1 MATYLQG
8 VTDYIP
14 QFQPFQPDLNFY
26 ANALQTKQNQY
37 DTNYKALNNVYGQYF
52 YADLTH
58 GDNLKKKDELI
69 KAIDFNLKRVSG
81 LDLSLQQ
88 NVDQAQQVFKPFYE
102 DKHLMKDMAWT
113 KNTNNEKS
121 YAVGLKN
128 NRDEK
133 QRSQYWD
140 AGIKAIDYKT
150 EEFKN
155 ASLEDTMKI
164 GNVSYTPYVNVM
176 EKAQKIAKDQGFKIE
191 SMSTSADGRWMVKTT
206 NGENILEPLN
216 KLLEAQLGSDPA
228 VIDVYKTQAY
238 VNRKDYAFSNAAQ
251 FGGDK
256 NAAEMSYLSE
266 SYKVLKGETEA
277 NYKKLKNSSDTYDNQ
292 ISSVQKQ
299 ITDGNAQPGA
309 ETYLERLQKAK
320 GVNDTVLSSTEAN
333 HNELKDKVN
342 TASTTSGFENPYGD
356 IESLRYKVDNA
367 MASRLMQ
374 KDLGEAANVYAMSH
388 REVDYEANIYA
399 VKAQEH
405 SYRMQEV
412 ASANASRERVARMR
426 NASDEKIMFNQQRL
440 ASGGYHID
448 DRPELENG
456 QPNPAYN
463 TVVANDDGIMINNRE
478 HRSGTSTPEI
488 NMKVKAKDNMKRMT
502 AEYAE
507 PVFKNMAQT
516 LDQLK
521 TQGLISNADITSIL
535 GYDKYK
541 NISLSKFKDKLSK
554 NSQGFLN
561 SEIGGKNL
569 DSIYN
574 KFNTWIKDHN
584 GNGAVVD
591 AYEKSG
597 LEKLGTKFTGYSKN
611 LANYD
616 KWKKE
621 TSLVVE
627 QEFSRSEDSDVK
639 RYGKYLYDENGR
651 LRSQK
656 EFDAL
661 TGVKPG
667 RGNSSVYVEDQ
678 KWDKV
683 FREPGNENGNKR
695 MVNPISG
702 TVISQAEPRNK
713 EIYDKLVN
721 KASKVYNT
729 SSKMIKAPPGILGTG
744 AGLTS
749 KENFISVYHNAF
761 NQPGNAFMRETVN
774 DLNNLDL
781 TDDSQVKISYDGTT
795 QKAGAKNKPGGEG
808 AQLVRDYIAEY
819 QNSKGSNK
827 PFELGAVAIAE
838 NNSKRGAMIIR
849 PDDEWLK
856 KQVYTL
862 DAKGNRKA
870 GRISESEYN
879 SIVRNGISV
888 IANSNSFNNGLFKAS
903 YLDPVQA
910 VVAYDGKYEYVDPLD
925 EENYNKFTI
934 VPDKLGTTDYIAKTQ
949 YKVWD
954 PNAKKWE
961 YQGTY
966 DAMISKEEGLANT
979 VEYAENFFKSLRTH
993 NKDQY
998 NVDR

>member
-58 GDNLKKKDELI
+58 GDNIKKKDELI

-88 NVDQAQQVFKPFYE
+88 NVDQATQVFKPFYE

-113 KNTNNEKS
+113 KNINNQKS
-121 YAVGLKN
+121 YAMGLKN

-140 AGIKAIDYKT
+140 AGVRALDYKT

-155 ASLEDTMKI
+155 ASLEETMSI
-164 GNVSYTPYVNVM
+164 GNASYTPYVNVM
-176 EKAQKIAKDQGFKIE
+176 EKAQKIAKDQGFKVE
-191 SMSTSADGRWMVKTT
+191 SMKPTADGRWMVKTT

-238 VNRKDYAFSNAAQ
+238 VNRKDYAYSNAAQ
-251 FGGDK
+251 FGGDQ
-256 NAAEMSYLSE
+256 NAAEMKYLSD
-266 SYKVLKGETEA
+266 SYNALKAENEA
-277 NYKKLKNSSDTYDNQ
+277 NYKKLKNASDTYNNQ
-292 ISSVQKQ
+292 ISTVQKQ
-299 ITDGNAQPGA
+299 INDGNAQPGA
-309 ETYLERLQKAK
+309 ETYLERLQQAK
-320 GVNDTVLSSTEAN
+320 NVNDSVLSSTEAN
-333 HNELKDKVN
+333 HNELKDKTS
-342 TASTTSGFENPYGD
+342 TATTTSGFENPYGD

-374 KDLGEAANVYAMSH
+374 KDLGEAAEVYAMSH

-405 SYRMQEV
+405 AYRMQEV
-412 ASANASRERVARMR
+412 ASANASRERVAQMR

-448 DRPELENG
+448 DRPTLENG

-463 TVVANDDGIMINNRE
+463 TVVPNEDGIMINNRE
-478 HRSGTSTPEI
+478 HRSGTATPEI
-488 NMKVKAKDNMKRMT
+488 NMKVKGAENMRRMSS
-502 AEYAE
+502 EYAE
-507 PVFKNMAQT
+507 PVFKNMTQT
-516 LDQLK
+516 LEQLK
-521 TQGLISNADITSIL
+521 TQGLISNEDLTSIL
-535 GYDKYK
+535 GYDRFK
-541 NISLSKFKDKLSK
+541 NISLTKFKEKLSK
-554 NSQGFLN
+554 NSYGFLN
-561 SEIGGKNL
+561 TEIGSKNL
-569 DSIYN
+569 DNIYN
-574 KFNTWIKDHN
+574 KFNRWIKDHN

-597 LEKLGTKFTGYSKN
+597 LETAGTKFTGYSKN
-611 LANYD
+611 LANYE

-621 TSLVVE
+621 TSTVVE
-627 QEFSRSEDSDVK
+627 QEFSRSEDDDIR
-639 RYGKYLYDENGR
+639 RYGKYLYTEDGR
-651 LRSQK
+651 LRTQK

-661 TGVKPG
+661 TKIGKEKIGPTRQNVRNQLAGFEKTVRELKYINPKY
-667 RGNSSVYVEDQ
+667 NS
-678 KWDKV
+678 KV
-683 FREPGNENGNKR
+683 SQQEPE
-695 MVNPISG
+695 
-702 TVISQAEPRNK
+702 NK
-713 EIYDKLVN
+713 ELYDKLV
-721 KASKVYNT
+721 KAASNVYNT
-729 SSKMIKAPPGILGTG
+729 SSKMIKAPPGISGTG
-744 AGLTS
+744 AGLAS

-761 NQPGNAFMRETVN
+761 NQPGNAYMRETIN

-781 TDDSQVKISYDGTT
+781 TDDTQVKISYDGTT
-795 QKAGAKNKPGGEG
+795 KMAGSKNKPGGEG

-819 QNSKGSNK
+819 QNTKGSNK
-827 PFELGAVAIAE
+827 PFELGAVNIAE
-838 NNSKRGAMIIR
+838 NNSRRGAMIIR
-849 PDDEWLK
+849 PDAEWLK
-856 KQVYTL
+856 KQVYTF
-862 DAKGNRKA
+862 DANGKRKS
-870 GRISESEYN
+870 GRISETEYN
-879 SIVRNGISV
+879 AIVRNGISI
-888 IANSNSFNNGLFKAS
+888 IADSKSFNNGLYKSA

-910 VVAYDGKYEYVDPLD
+910 VVEYDGKYEYVDPLD

-934 VPDKLGTTDYIAKTQ
+934 VPDELGTTDYIAKTQ

-954 PNAKKWE
+954 PDTKKWM

-979 VEYAENFFKSLRTH
+979 ATEAAEFFKALRTH
-993 NKDQY
+993 NKTQY
-998 NVDR
+998 NVDRW

>member
-69 KAIDFNLKRVSG
+69 KSIDFNLKRVSG
-81 LDLSLQQ
+81 LDLSLEQ
-88 NVDQAQQVFKPFYE
+88 NVTQAQQVFKPFYE

-113 KNTNNEKS
+113 KNTNNQKS

-155 ASLEDTMKI
+155 ASLEDTMKM

-176 EKAQKIAKDQGFKIE
+176 EKAQKIAKDQGFKVE
-191 SMSTSADGRWMVKTT
+191 SMTASADGRWMVKTT

-251 FGGDK
+251 FGGDQT
-256 NAAEMSYLSE
+256 AAEMSYLSE
-266 SYKVLKGETEA
+266 SYKALKAESAE
-277 NYKKLKNSSDTYDNQ
+277 NYKKLKNSSDTYNNQ
-292 ISSVQKQ
+292 ISTVQKQ

-320 GVNDTVLSSTEAN
+320 GVNDTVLSGTEAN
-333 HNELKDKVN
+333 HNELKDKVS

-367 MASRLMQ
+367 MASKLMQ

-405 SYRMQEV
+405 AYRMQEV
-412 ASANASRERVARMR
+412 ASANASRERVAQMR
-426 NASDEKIMFNQQRL
+426 NASDEKNTFNAQRL

-448 DRPELENG
+448 DRQKLENG

-463 TVVANDDGIMINNRE
+463 TVVPNDDGIMINNRE

-507 PVFKNMAQT
+507 PVFKNMTQT
-516 LDQLK
+516 LEQLK
-521 TQGLISNADITSIL
+521 TQGLISNEDLTSIL
-535 GYDKYK
+535 GYDRFK
-541 NISLSKFKDKLSK
+541 NISLTKFKDKLSK

-627 QEFSRSEDSDVK
+627 QEFSRSEDDDVK
-639 RYGKYLYDENGR
+639 RYGKYLYTPSGR
-651 LRSQK
+651 LRTQK
-656 EFDAL
+656 EFDELTQVKSTSDNTSREKQMTTDEYIANNMFTVSPL
-661 TGVKPG
+661 TGNKIEGSKIKP
-667 RGNSSVYVEDQ
+667 
-678 KWDKV
+678 K
-683 FREPGNENGNKR
+683 
-695 MVNPISG
+695 
-702 TVISQAEPRNK
+702 K
-713 EIYDKLVN
+713 ELYDKLVN
-721 KASKVYNT
+721 AASKVYNT
-729 SSKMIKAPPGILGTG
+729 SSKMIKTPPGISGTG

-749 KENFISVYHNAF
+749 KENFISVYQNAF
-761 NQPGNAFMRETVN
+761 DHAGNAFMRETVN

-781 TDDSQVKISYDGTT
+781 TDDNQVKISYDGTT
-795 QKAGAKNKPGGEG
+795 KFAGSKNKPGAEG
-808 AQLVRDYIAEY
+808 AQLVRDYIREY
-819 QNSKGSNK
+819 QNSKGLNK
-827 PFELGAVAIAE
+827 PFELGAVNIAE
-838 NNSKRGAMIIR
+838 NNSRRGAMIIR
-849 PDDEWLK
+849 PDEEWLK

-862 DAKGNRKA
+862 DTNGKRKS

-879 SIVRNGISV
+879 AIIRNGISI
-888 IANSNSFNNGLFKAS
+888 IADSNSFNNGLFKSA
-903 YLDPVQA
+903 YLDPVQS
-910 VVAYDGKYEYVDPLD
+910 VVEYDGKYEYSDPLD
-925 EENYNKFTI
+925 EEGYNKFTI
-934 VPDKLGTTDYIAKTQ
+934 LPDKLGTTDYVAKTQ

-954 PNAKKWE
+954 PDTKKWE

-966 DAMISKEEGLANT
+966 DAMISKEEGLINT
-979 VEYAENFFKSLRTH
+979 VDGATEFFKALRTH
-993 NKDQY
+993 NKTQY

>member
-1 MATYLQG
+1 MATYISG

-69 KAIDFNLKRVSG
+69 KSIDFNLKRVSG
-81 LDLSLQQ
+81 LDLSLEQ
-88 NVDQAQQVFKPFYE
+88 NVTQAQQVFKPFYE
-102 DKHLMKDMAWT
+102 DKNLMKDMAWT
-113 KNTNNEKS
+113 KNINSQKS
-121 YAVGLKN
+121 YAAGLKN
-128 NRDEK
+128 ARDEK
-133 QRSQYWD
+133 MRAQYWE
-140 AGIKAIDYKT
+140 AGLKALEYKT

-155 ASLEDTMKI
+155 ASLEETMSI
-164 GNVSYTPYVNVM
+164 GNANYTPYVNVM
-176 EKAQKIAKDQGFKIE
+176 EKAQKIAKDQGFKVE
-191 SMSTSADGRWMVKTT
+191 SMKPSADGRWMIKTT

-238 VNRKDYAFSNAAQ
+238 VNRKDYAYSNAAQ
-251 FGGDK
+251 FGGDQ

-266 SYKVLKGETEA
+266 SYKALKGENEA
-277 NYKKLKNSSDTYDNQ
+277 NYKKLKNSSDTYNNQ
-292 ISSVQKQ
+292 ISTVQKQ

-320 GVNDTVLSSTEAN
+320 GINDTVLSSTESN
-333 HNELKDKVN
+333 HNELKDKVS
-342 TASTTSGFENPYGD
+342 TATTTSGFENPYGD

-374 KDLGEAANVYAMSH
+374 KDLGEAADVYAMSH

-405 SYRMQEV
+405 AYRMQEV
-412 ASANASRERVARMR
+412 ASANASRERTAQIR
-426 NASDEKIMFNQQRL
+426 NAGEEKNMFNAQRL
-440 ASGGYHID
+440 ASGGYHVD
-448 DRPELENG
+448 DRPKLENG
-456 QPNPAYN
+456 QPNPEYN
-463 TVVANDDGIMINNRE
+463 TVVPNEDGVMINNRE
-478 HRSGTSTPEI
+478 HRSGTATPEI
-488 NMKVKAKDNMKRMT
+488 NMKVKGAENMKRMS

-507 PVFKNMAQT
+507 PVFKNMTQT
-516 LDQLK
+516 LEQLK
-521 TQGLISNADITSIL
+521 TQGLISNEDLTSIL
-535 GYDKYK
+535 GYDRFK
-541 NISLSKFKDKLSK
+541 NISLTKFKDKLST
-554 NSQGFLN
+554 NSYGFLN
-561 SEIGGKNL
+561 KEVGAKNL
-569 DSIYN
+569 DNIYN
-574 KFNTWIKDHN
+574 KFNRWIKDHN
-584 GNGAVVD
+584 GNGAVTD

-597 LEKLGTKFTGYSKN
+597 LETAGTKFTGYSKN

-621 TSLVVE
+621 TSSVVE

-639 RYGKYLYDENGR
+639 RYGKYLYTESGR
-651 LRSQK
+651 LRTQK
-656 EFDAL
+656 EFDIL
-661 TGVKPG
+661 SKVVG
-667 RGNSSVYVEDQ
+667 Q
-678 KWDKV
+678 KTE
-683 FREPGNENGNKR
+683 RLI
-695 MVNPISG
+695 NPISG
-702 TVISQAEPRNK
+702 YSSSSTTVQNNK
-713 EIYDKLVN
+713 ELYDKLVQ
-721 KASKVYNT
+721 AAGKVYNT
-729 SSKMIKAPPGILGTG
+729 SSKMIKAPPGISGTG
-744 AGLTS
+744 TGLAS

-761 NQPGNAFMRETVN
+761 DHAGNAFMRETVN

-781 TDDSQVKISYDGTT
+781 TDDNQVKISYDGTT
-795 QKAGAKNKPGGEG
+795 KMAGAKNKPGGEG

-819 QNSKGSNK
+819 QNTKGLNK
-827 PFELGAVAIAE
+827 PFELGAVNIAE

-856 KQVYTL
+856 KQIYTL
-862 DAKGNRKA
+862 DASGKRKA

-879 SIVRNGISV
+879 AIVKNGISV
-888 IANSNSFNNGLFKAS
+888 IADSKSFNNGLYKSA

-934 VPDKLGTTDYIAKTQ
+934 VPDKLGTTDYVAKTQ

-954 PNAKKWE
+954 PNAKKWD

-966 DAMISKEEGLANT
+966 DALISKEEGLTNT

>member
-81 LDLSLQQ
+81 LDLSLEQ

-113 KNTNNEKS
+113 KNINSQKA
-121 YAVGLKN
+121 YGAGLKN

-133 QRSQYWD
+133 QRSQYWE
-140 AGIKAIDYKT
+140 AGLRALDYKT

-155 ASLEDTMKI
+155 ASLEETMSI
-164 GNVSYTPYVNVM
+164 GNASYTPYVNVM
-176 EKAQKIAKDQGFKIE
+176 EKAQKIAKEQNFKLD
-191 SMSTSADGRWMVKTT
+191 SYAPSADGRWMVKTT

-238 VNRKDYAFSNAAQ
+238 VNRKDYAYSNAAQ
-251 FGGDK
+251 FGGDQ

-266 SYKVLKGETEA
+266 SYKMLKAESET
-277 NYKKLKNSSDTYDNQ
+277 NYKKLKNSSDTYTNQ
-292 ISSVQKQ
+292 ISNVQKE
-299 ITDGNAQPGA
+299 IADGNAQPGA
-309 ETYLERLQKAK
+309 EKYLERLQQAK
-320 GVNDTVLSSTEAN
+320 GVNDTVLSSTETN
-333 HNELKDKVN
+333 HNELKDKVS
-342 TASTTSGFENPYGD
+342 TASTTTGFENPYGD

-367 MASRLMQ
+367 MASKLMQ

-388 REVDYEANIYA
+388 REVDIEANIYA
-399 VKAQEH
+399 VKEQEH
-405 SYRMQEV
+405 KYRMQEV
-412 ASANASRERVARMR
+412 ASANASRERTAQIR
-426 NASDEKIMFNQQRL
+426 NAGEEKNMFNAQRL

-448 DRPELENG
+448 DRKVLENG
-456 QPNPAYN
+456 QANPAYN
-463 TVVANDDGIMINNRE
+463 TVVPNDDGVMINNRD

-488 NMKVKAKDNMKRMT
+488 NMKVKAADNMKRIT
-502 AEYAE
+502 TEYAE
-507 PVFKNMAQT
+507 PVFKNMTQT
-516 LDQLK
+516 LEQLK
-521 TQGLISNADITSIL
+521 TQGLISNEDITSIL
-535 GYDKYK
+535 GYDRFK
-541 NISLSKFKDKLSK
+541 NISLTKFKDKLSK

-561 SEIGGKNL
+561 TEIGGKNL
-569 DSIYN
+569 DAIYN
-574 KFNTWIKDHN
+574 KFNNWIKAHN

-597 LEKLGTKFTGYSKN
+597 LEKLGTKYTGYSKN

-621 TSLVVE
+621 TSTVVE
-627 QEFSRSEDSDVK
+627 QEFSRSEDSDIR
-639 RYGKYLYDENGR
+639 RYGKYLYTEDGR
-651 LRSQK
+651 LRTQQ

-661 TGVKPG
+661 SKVSGEEVK
-667 RGNSSVYVEDQ
+667 RV
-678 KWDKV
+678 
-683 FREPGNENGNKR
+683 
-695 MVNPISG
+695 VNPISG
-702 TVISQAEPRNK
+702 YSSTEAPVQKNK
-713 EIYDKLVN
+713 ELYDKLVQ
-721 KASKVYNT
+721 AAGKVYNT
-729 SSKMIKAPPGILGTG
+729 SSKMLKTPPGILGTG

-761 NQPGNAFMRETVN
+761 DHPGNAFMRETIN

-795 QKAGAKNKPGGEG
+795 KSAGAKNKPGREA

-819 QNSKGSNK
+819 QNTKGETK
-827 PFELGAVAIAE
+827 PFELGAVNIAE
-838 NNSKRGAMIIR
+838 NNSKKGAMIIR
-849 PDDEWLK
+849 PDAEWLK

-862 DAKGNRKA
+862 DANGKRKA

-879 SIVRNGISV
+879 AIVRNGIS
-888 IANSNSFNNGLFKAS
+888 IITDSKSFNNGLFKSA
-903 YLDPVQA
+903 YLDPIQS

-925 EENYNKFTI
+925 EEGYNKFTI
-934 VPDKLGTTDYIAKTQ
+934 VPDKLGTTDYVAKTQ

-954 PNAKKWE
+954 PDSKKWM

-966 DAMISKEEGLANT
+966 DATISKEEGLANT
-979 VEYAENFFKSLRTH
+979 AETATEFFKALRTH
-993 NKDQY
+993 NKTQY